1 MQRYFGVVKQG
12 QISLCEDDIFH
23 LTRVMRAKPGTEIE
37 VVSEGKVLLCKTVSF
52 NPLKIEIIRE
62 EKENNELPNEV
73 ILIASIIKG
82 EHMDL
87 VLQKATELG
96 VNEIILLETERTIA
110 KIKDES
116 KLIRF
121 RKILKEA
128 SEQSKRTKIP
138 TLNKIIKVND
148 LDKIDADLKIIAYEA
163 NKGSSKTFSQLIKGV
178 APKDKIAVLIGP
190 EGGFSLNEANYATKN
205 GFIPVGLGKRILR
218 AETATFYTLSVI
230 GSILEGK

>member
-1 MQRYFGVVKQG
+1 MQRYFGAVKQG

-37 VVSEGKVLLCKTVSF
+37 VVSDGKVLLCKTVSF
-52 NPLKIEIIRE
+52 NPLKIELVRE
-62 EKENNELPNEV
+62 LNENNELPNKV
-73 ILIASIIKG
+73 ILVASLIKG

-96 VNEIILLETERTIA
+96 VSEIVLLETERTIV

-116 KLIRF
+116 KLNRF

-128 SEQSKRTKIP
+128 SEQSKRLVIP
-138 TLNKIIKVND
+138 TLEKVISINE
-148 LDKIDADLKIIAYEA
+148 LKEINADVKLLAFEGE
-163 NKGSSKTFSQLIKGV
+163 KGTSKSFVNQIQNVKPNES
-178 APKDKIAVLIGP
+178 IAVVIGP
-190 EGGFSLNEANYATKN
+190 EGGFSEKEVAKMNELGYTS
-205 GFIPVGLGKRILR
+205 VGLGKRILR
-218 AETATFYTLSVI
+218 AETASFYTLSVI